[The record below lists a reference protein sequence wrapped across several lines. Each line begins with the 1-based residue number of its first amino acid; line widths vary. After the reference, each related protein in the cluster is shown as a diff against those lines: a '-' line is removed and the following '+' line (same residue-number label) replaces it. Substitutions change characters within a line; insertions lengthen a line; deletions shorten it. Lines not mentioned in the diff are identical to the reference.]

1 MTYGLTGN
9 TQKEKLWQPAARL
22 IRWFQSHDQAFCLNE
37 AVAEGLAERGLLDS
51 AICTE
56 RSTAALAQDSDLIL
70 SFGGDGTLLN
80 TAHMIGRHQ
89 TPILGINVGRLG
101 FLADIEVAQMIE
113 AVERLSKGDFRIE
126 ERLVLEAH
134 THTGMPLQAAW
145 ALNEFVILRS
155 GFGSLIH
162 IDVTVDGV
170 RLATYR
176 ADGLILSTA
185 TGSTAYNLSAGGP
198 IIAPGTDAL
207 CLTPLAPHTLTLR
220 PFVVSAQ
227 SEIEIRVYNNHEP
240 FAFAADG
247 TTTPFHQEEMRF
259 SIRRANHKVRLVKLP
274 EQHYFETLRHKL
286 FWGLRKP
293 DDTV

>member
-9 TQKEKLWQPAARL
+9 TQKEKLWAPAARL
-22 IRWFQSHDQAFCLNE
+22 IRWFQAHDQPFCLSD
-37 AVAEGLAERGLLDS
+37 AVAVGLAERGLLDG
-51 AICTE
+51 AICTKHT
-56 RSTAALAQDSDLIL
+56 TANLARDSDLVL

-80 TAHMIGRHQ
+80 TAHMIGQHE

-113 AVERLSKGDFRIE
+113 AMDHLARGDFRIE

-134 THTGMPLQAAW
+134 VHNGEPLRATW
-145 ALNEFVILRS
+145 ALNEVVILRS

-162 IDVTVDGV
+162 IDVAVDGV

-185 TGSTAYNLSAGGP
+185 TGSTAYNMSAGGP

-227 SEIEIRVYNNHEP
+227 SELEIRVYNNHEP

-247 TTTPFHQEEMRF
+247 TTTPFHQEEVRF
-259 SIRRANHKVRLVKLP
+259 SIRRAGHQVRLVKLP
-274 EQHYFETLRHKL
+274 EQHYFETLRNKL

-293 DDTV
+293 DDLI

>member
-9 TQKEKLWQPAARL
+9 TQKEKLWAPAARL
-22 IRWFQSHDQAFCLNE
+22 IRWFQAHDQPFCLNE
-37 AVAEGLAERGLLDS
+37 AVAQGLEARGLLDG
-51 AICTE
+51 AICTKHT
-56 RSTAALAQDSDLIL
+56 TANLARDSDLVL

-80 TAHMIGRHQ
+80 TAHMIGQ
-89 TPILGINVGRLG
+89 YETPILGINVGRLG

-113 AVERLSKGDFRIE
+113 AMDHLARGDFRVE
-126 ERLVLEAH
+126 ERLVLEASVH
-134 THTGMPLQAAW
+134 SGKPLQAAW
-145 ALNEFVILRS
+145 ALNEFLILRS

-162 IDVTVDGV
+162 IDVSVDGV

-220 PFVVSAQ
+220 PFIVSAQ
-227 SEIEIRVYNNHEP
+227 SELEVRVYNNHEP

-247 TTTPFHQEEMRF
+247 TTTPFHQEEVRF
-259 SIRRANHKVRLVKLP
+259 SIRRAKHQVRLVKLP
-274 EQHYFETLRHKL
+274 EQHYFETLRNKL
-286 FWGLRKP
+286 LWGLRKP